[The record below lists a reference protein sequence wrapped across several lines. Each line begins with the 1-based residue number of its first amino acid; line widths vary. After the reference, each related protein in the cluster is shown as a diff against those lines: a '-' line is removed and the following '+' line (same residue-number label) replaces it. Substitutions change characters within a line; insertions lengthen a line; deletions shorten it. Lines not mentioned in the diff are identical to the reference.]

1 MKSSTYKVI
10 IADDHTFFMDA
21 LKIVIEQYDDFKVV
35 ATCDNLQRLIT
46 LIEQSFFDLLI
57 LDINFNG
64 IKSIEYLDIIKQ
76 CNKSFLIVCL
86 SSYNQSYIKKEAF
99 KNGIDFFYD
108 KNDRLDD
115 FPRILK
121 ELLEERKQIPILK
134 LRSED
139 VDFTNREL
147 DVLNALYEFTNDQE
161 AAEYLKI
168 SLNTFKTHKQ
178 NLYKKT
184 DSINNIQL
192 IKYAI
197 QKGFIVV

>member
-35 ATCDNLQRLIT
+35 ATCDNLQRLVT
-46 LIEQSFFDLLI
+46 LIEQCFFDLLI

-76 CNKSFLIVCL
+76 YNKDFLIVCL
-86 SSYNQSYIKKEAF
+86 SSYNQSYIKEEAF
-99 KNGIDFFYD
+99 KKGIDFFYD
-108 KNDRLDD
+108 KNDKLDN
-115 FPRILK
+115 FPKTLK
-121 ELLEERKQIPILK
+121 DLLEEKKQAPVYKSRHENAI
-134 LRSED
+134 
-139 VDFTNREL
+139 FTIREL
-147 DVLNALYEFTNDQE
+147 DVLNALYEFTSDHE

-178 NLYKKT
+178 NLYKKS

-197 QKGFIVV
+197 QKGLIVV